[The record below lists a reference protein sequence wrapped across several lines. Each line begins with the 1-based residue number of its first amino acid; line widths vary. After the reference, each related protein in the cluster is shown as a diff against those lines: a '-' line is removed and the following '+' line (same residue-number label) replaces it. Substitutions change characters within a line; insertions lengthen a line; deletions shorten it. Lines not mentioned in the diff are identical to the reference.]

1 MCVCVTDVRL
11 WCGMCMTIY
20 VCARSCDTV
29 CARVYVLMYIYI
41 CVRELIFICL
51 RVHMCVC
58 VCVSSVSSLD
68 QLLHFWPPPISLL
81 LCFCNN
87 TNVRES
93 VMTETPRNEKPR
105 HSCRTEDDSATQ
117 R

>member
-1 MCVCVTDVRL
+1 MCVHTFVCLSVCVCVCDLWCFVVVVVVVVCVTDVRL

-68 QLLHFWPPPISLL
+68 QLLHFWPPPHFLVIMFL
-81 LCFCNN
+81 
-87 TNVRES
+87 
-93 VMTETPRNEKPR
+93 
-105 HSCRTEDDSATQ
+105 
-117 R
+117 